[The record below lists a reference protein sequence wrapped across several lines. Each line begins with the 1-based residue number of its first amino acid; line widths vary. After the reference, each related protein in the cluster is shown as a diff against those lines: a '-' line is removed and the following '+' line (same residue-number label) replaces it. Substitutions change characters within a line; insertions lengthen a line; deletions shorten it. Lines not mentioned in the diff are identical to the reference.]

1 MSESRNIF
9 YPQSEITTVL
19 LPVTRGCSY
28 NKCVFCSMYKDE
40 SYEEVPFREIEFELM
55 NGDFYTERVFLTGAD
70 PLSIGYE
77 KMIRIL
83 QAIHRY
89 YPYCGCVAAYAA
101 VRTLKQY
108 SVEELNE
115 LHEAGLRLLYV
126 GFESGSDSVLRMIR
140 KGHTT
145 KDAVEVGQKLNAAK
159 LSFNSIVMYGI
170 AGESASEGNAKET
183 AGMLNQ
189 FETRKIITM
198 NLTVFHGTEIAEL
211 EREGKFKQAGTREK
225 VEEVRT
231 LLENLDV
238 KTNTEFD
245 TTHATNIVKLQG
257 TLPRDKER
265 LLCKL
270 EELCTDS
277 NTR

>member
-101 VRTLKQY
+101 VRNLKQY
-108 SVEELNE
+108 IVEE
-115 LHEAGLRLLYV
+115 
-126 GFESGSDSVLRMIR
+126 
-140 KGHTT
+140 
-145 KDAVEVGQKLNAAK
+145 
-159 LSFNSIVMYGI
+159 
-170 AGESASEGNAKET
+170 
-183 AGMLNQ
+183 
-189 FETRKIITM
+189 
-198 NLTVFHGTEIAEL
+198 
-211 EREGKFKQAGTREK
+211 
-225 VEEVRT
+225 
-231 LLENLDV
+231 
-238 KTNTEFD
+238 
-245 TTHATNIVKLQG
+245 
-257 TLPRDKER
+257 
-265 LLCKL
+265 
-270 EELCTDS
+270 
-277 NTR
+277 